1 MISLDLSKKI
11 YVVPVSKKSC
21 EFSIYVLFYFIV
33 IWNIK
38 TPQPNRWYYYSLY
51 CTTILLGPF
60 RSRFAKLWRSVLC
73 QNTKVHLIYGSFLW
87 DYSPNAQQRWCHL
100 QNWKACQK
108 VDHFTRLFLSI
119 MAQCAINKKMSFL
132 SETVWKIKENTK
144 KQDKYVA
151 TQFTGTVKFPVQ
163 WKVLRNIL
171 QWKFT
176 GFGFDATA
184 IFVVFLN

>member
-87 DYSPNAQQRWCHL
+87 DYS
-100 QNWKACQK
+100 
-108 VDHFTRLFLSI
+108 
-119 MAQCAINKKMSFL
+119 QCSAEVMSFAKL
-132 SETVWKIKENTK
+132 KGMSKSWSFYSTFLVN
-144 KQDKYVA
+144 Y
-151 TQFTGTVKFPVQ
+151 GTVCNQQKDELLIGNCMKNQ
-163 WKVLRNIL
+163 GKYKEAR
-171 QWKFT
+171 
-176 GFGFDATA
+176 
-184 IFVVFLN
+184 